1 MSRSV
6 PTHINPGT
14 FFAPSQYAA
23 GGYHSLA
30 SFSDATTRAW
40 GYNFYGQLGDGT
52 TVSKS
57 SAVLVPGNPGVSGA
71 GRLASYGGTKAW
83 GYNLDGELGDG
94 TTTARSTPTQVPG
107 LSNIVDIAAGE
118 LSSFAVTDDA
128 RVWQWGALF
137 KTVPEHVTALPGA
150 PTNPHAIAGDTEATL
165 TWTPP
170 PSVG

>member
-1 MSRSV
+1 MGLSAPVLVPTLAGVENISAGLFHNIAEDHARSGISSWGDNLDGELGDGTTISRSV

-94 TTTARSTPTQVPG
+94 TTTARSTPTPIVG
-107 LSNIVDIAAGE
+107 LPVAMGAGY
-118 LSSFAVTDDA
+118 SFVN
-128 RVWQWGALF
+128 G
-137 KTVPEHVTALPGA
+137 
-150 PTNPHAIAGDTEATL
+150 
-165 TWTPP
+165 
-170 PSVG
+170 